1 MANNKS
7 IQILRGENIKSTA
20 GTAVLLPGQPCYDM
34 NTGYLYVGDNSSI
47 SSTDA
52 VKASYANEA
61 GHADSADTAGNATY
75 ATNAGRASTANS
87 VAGYLYLN
95 NGTSQ
100 ENWDGRTFTTI
111 YVPRTK
117 GSSGQVWGMNGSGV
131 AVLYQNGAS
140 ACLPWSSVYSAR
152 WNDTVSS
159 TTRII

>member
-1 MANNKS
+1 
-7 IQILRGENIKSTA
+7 
-20 GTAVLLPGQPCYDM
+20 M

-47 SSTDA
+47 SSTAA

-61 GHADSADTAGNATY
+61 GHADSANTASNATY

-100 ENWDGRTFTTI
+100 ENWNGRTFTTI